1 MASQVLNQI
10 DMESSQPFMLRD
22 ILPGAAW
29 APYRAPAQPM
39 AKDMDCASVAVE
51 QEGNCVR
58 GFLVAVCLECA
69 MVAGGFGVWQVWHL
83 IR

>member
-1 MASQVLNQI
+1 MATQVLNQI

-29 APYRAPAQPM
+29 APYRAATQPI
-39 AKDMDCASVAVE
+39 ARKMDCASDAAE
-51 QEGNCVR
+51 EDGNCVR

-69 MVAGGFGVWQVWHL
+69 MVAGVFGIWQVWHL